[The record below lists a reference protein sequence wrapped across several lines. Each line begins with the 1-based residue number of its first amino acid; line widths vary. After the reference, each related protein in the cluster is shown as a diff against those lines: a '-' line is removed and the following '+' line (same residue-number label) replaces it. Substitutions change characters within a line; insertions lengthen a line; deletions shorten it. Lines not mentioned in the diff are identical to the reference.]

1 VREGSPYRLLSVVED
16 RFLPDKT
23 FWNRDTLEEL
33 FLALG
38 DLPLHPLAVHFAVA
52 LFPVAL
58 AFLIVVT
65 ISKKLRTKYFN
76 HALVA
81 TALTIPFI
89 FVAQQS
95 GEALSEVMYE
105 PEPHSEYGEM
115 LMPLALSVL
124 AIGVLL
130 WFSIRKAWPKIVSQ
144 VLGFGLVSLSIGAIV
159 MTVVVGH
166 SGAAATWT
174 GILP

>member
-1 VREGSPYRLLSVVED
+1 M
-16 RFLPDKT
+16 
-23 FWNRDTLEEL
+23 EEL
-33 FLALG
+33 FLAFG

-58 AFLIVVT
+58 VFLIVAT
-65 ISKKLRTKYFN
+65 ISKKLRNKYLLK
-76 HALVA
+76 ALIA
-81 TALTIPFI
+81 TAATVPFI
-89 FVAQQS
+89 FIAQQS

-115 LMPLALSVL
+115 LMPLAIWVL
-124 AIGVLL
+124 LVGFAL
-130 WFSIRKAWPKIVSQ
+130 WFSIKKSWPKLISQ
-144 VLGFGLVSLSIGAIV
+144 VLGFALVSLSIAAIA

-174 GILP
+174 GVVP